1 MKSFT
6 YQNRRK
12 KDYFEGWYTRLVDI
26 ENNIN
31 IAVIFALTKNELD
44 PHAFIQVYDGVELTN
59 KYFRFDIREFSFS
72 NEVSIGDNLLSPSNL
87 KLDVDNYKID
97 VVFENKFQLKSIL
110 GLTVQ

>member
-59 KYFRFDIREFSFS
+59 KYFRFDIR
-72 NEVSIGDNLLSPSNL
+72 
-87 KLDVDNYKID
+87 
-97 VVFENKFQLKSIL
+97 L
-110 GLTVQ
+110 GLIHYGSHVASHKTKKTWK